1 MPFIQNIAASDVPR
15 GLHKDPGP
23 NSILIQI
30 SDPGGFKPDP
40 KHVFKER
47 HFFEFLDVEKDTEVD
62 DEEMRCSPEQ
72 GAQLAA
78 LLQRALTED
87 MNVIVHCYAGICRS
101 GAVAEVGVI
110 LGFEDTYTYRQPNLL
125 VKHSM
130 LRAMGMYYDP
140 DEVTSD
146 EFSWRHAKFGWER

>member
-1 MPFIQNIAASDVPR
+1 MPFIQNIAKSDVPR
-15 GLHKDPGP
+15 GLHQNPGP
-23 NSILIQI
+23 NSMLIQI
-30 SDPGGFKPDP
+30 TDPAGYAPDP

-47 HFFEFLDVEKDTEVD
+47 HHFEFLDVERDTEVD

-78 LLQRALTED
+78 LLQRALAED

-110 LGFEDTYTYRQPNLL
+110 LGFEDTHTYRQPNLL

-130 LRAMGMYYDP
+130 LRAMGMYYD
-140 DEVTSD
+140 ENETTSD
-146 EFSWRHAKFGWER
+146 EYSWRHSQIGWER